1 MWLTK
6 KVVRILACT
15 AAAVTGTAAAM
26 LLFMSVMTV
35 KVEDSS
41 MLPELLPGSR
51 VVAIRTDSPLNI
63 YDASYIGVGDL
74 VVYRVPYYDVGSE
87 GVYCVRRVSGVK
99 ADMIEVSRGGNAGS
113 VEKEVLSRE
122 KISGKV
128 VKVLN
133 NG

>member
-1 MWLTK
+1 
-6 KVVRILACT
+6 
-15 AAAVTGTAAAM
+15 
-26 LLFMSVMTV
+26 
-35 KVEDSS
+35 

-113 VEKEVLSRE
+113 AEKEVLSRE

-128 VKVLN
+128 VKVLY

>member
-26 LLFMSVMTV
+26 LLFMSLMPV

-99 ADMIEVSRGGNAGS
+99 ADMIEISRGGNAGS
-113 VEKEVLSRE
+113 AEKEVLSRE

-128 VKVLN
+128 VKVLY

>member
-1 MWLTK
+1 MT
-6 KVVRILACT
+6 RILACT
-15 AAAVTGTAAAM
+15 MAAVTGAAATV

-51 VVAIRTDSPLNI
+51 VVAFRTDSPLNL
-63 YDASYIGVGDL
+63 YNASSIGVGDL
-74 VVYRVPYYDVGSE
+74 VVYRVPYYEVGSE
-87 GVYCVRRVSGVK
+87 GIYCVRRVSGVK
-99 ADMIEVSRGGNAGS
+99 TDMIEVSCERSTAT
-113 VEKEVLSRE
+113 VEKEVLSKE
-122 KISGKV
+122 KILGKV

>member
-99 ADMIEVSRGGNAGS
+99 ADMIEISRGGNAGS
-113 VEKEVLSRE
+113 AEKEVLSRE

-128 VKVLN
+128 VKVLY

>member
-1 MWLTK
+1 MT
-6 KVVRILACT
+6 RILACT
-15 AAAVTGTAAAM
+15 MAAVTGAAATV

-51 VVAIRTDSPLNI
+51 VVAFRTDSPLNI
-63 YDASYIGVGDL
+63 YNASSIGVGDL
-74 VVYRVPYYDVGSE
+74 VVYRVPYYEVGSE
-87 GVYCVRRVSGVK
+87 GIYCVRRVSGVK
-99 ADMIEVSRGGNAGS
+99 TDMIEVSRGGNAGS
-113 VEKEVLSRE
+113 SEKEVLSKE

>member
-6 KVVRILACT
+6 KVVRILSCI
-15 AAAVTGTAAAM
+15 AAAAAGVSVAV

-63 YDASYIGVGDL
+63 YDASSIGVGDM

-128 VKVLN
+128 VKVLY

>member
-1 MWLTK
+1 MRMAK
-6 KVVRILACT
+6 KMVRILACT
-15 AAAVTGTAAAM
+15 VAAVTGAAAAV

-51 VVAIRTDSPLNI
+51 VVALRTDSHVNI
-63 YDASYIGVGDL
+63 FTEPSVSVGDL
-74 VVYRVPYYDVGSE
+74 VVYRAPYYEIGSE
-87 GVYCVRRVSGVK
+87 GIYRVRRVSGMRN
-99 ADMIEVSRGGNAGS
+99 DMIEVCCEGS
-113 VEKEVLSRE
+113 AAAAEKEVLSKE
-122 KISGKV
+122 KILGKV

>member
-6 KVVRILACT
+6 KVVRILSCI
-15 AAAVTGTAAAM
+15 AAAAAGVSVAV

-63 YDASYIGVGDL
+63 YDASSIGPGDM

-87 GVYCVRRVSGVK
+87 CVYRVRRVSGINR
-99 ADMIEVSRGGNAGS
+99 DMIEVSRGGNAGS
-113 VEKEVLSRE
+113 SEKEVLSKE

-128 VKVLN
+128 VKVLY

>member
-1 MWLTK
+1 MWLRK
-6 KVVRILACT
+6 NVLRILACT
-15 AAAVTGTAAAM
+15 VAAVTGIAAAM

-51 VVAIRTDSPLNI
+51 VVAVRTDSPLNI
-63 YDASYIGVGDL
+63 YDASSIGVGDM

-87 GVYCVRRVSGVK
+87 GVYCVRHVSGVK

-113 VEKEVLSRE
+113 AEKEVLSRE

-128 VKVLN
+128 VKVLY

>member
-113 VEKEVLSRE
+113 AEKEVLSRE

-128 VKVLN
+128 VKVLY

>member
-6 KVVRILACT
+6 KVVRILSCV
-15 AAAVTGTAAAM
+15 AAAAAGVSVAV

-63 YDASYIGVGDL
+63 YDASSIGPGDM

-87 GVYCVRRVSGVK
+87 GVYRVRRVSGINR
-99 ADMIEVSRGGNAGS
+99 DMIEVSRGGNAGS
-113 VEKEVLSRE
+113 SEKEVLSKE

-128 VKVLN
+128 VKVLY